1 MQHIVPYTPQQNG
14 VAERKNCTL
23 KEITNCMIQSKGLS
37 LNYWAEAINCANY
50 IVNHTPTKALKNI
63 TPEEAWTKIKPDVSH
78 FRVFGNIAWAHIP
91 DEKRK
96 ALQPKSEKCT
106 FVRYSEDVKGYR
118 LLQTHCNEII
128 IRRYVKFDENL
139 LACESNSTFVP
150 SLACE
155 PNSTVVPS
163 SDYEPSSA
171 FVPSFVL
178 VSSSYDDSEDENPP
192 PPAHLPPD
200 ESFEPEPTP
209 PPPLPRWVRSTREA
223 VGDLVGDPSDQRQTR
238 S

>member
-14 VAERKNCTL
+14 VAERKNHTL
-23 KEITNCMIQSKGLS
+23 KEMANCMIQSKGLS
-37 LNYWAEAINCANY
+37 LKYWAEAINCANY
-50 IVNHTPTKALKNI
+50 IVNRTPTKALKNI

-78 FRVFGNIAWAHIP
+78 FHVFGSIAWAHIP

-96 ALQPKSEKCT
+96 ALQPKSEKCI
-106 FVRYSEDVKGYR
+106 FVGYSEDVKGYK
-118 LLQTHCNEII
+118 LLQSHCNEII
-128 IRRYVKFDENL
+128 IRRDVKFDENL
-139 LACESNSTFVP
+139 LACEPNSTFVP

-163 SDYEPSSA
+163 SACEPYST
-171 FVPSFVL
+171 FVPSSDL
-178 VSSSYDDSEDENPP
+178 VSSSDDDSEDENPP
-192 PPAHLPPD
+192 PPAHPPPD

-209 PPPLPRWVRSTREA
+209 APPLPRWVRSTREA
-223 VGDLVGDPSDQRQTR
+223 AGDLVGDPSDQRQTR